1 MGLDLSQ
8 FHESFF
14 AESFE
19 ALDAMEAALLK
30 LEVGAADHERI
41 NTIFRGAHSMKGG
54 AGMLGFDD
62 VASFTHT
69 LETLLDE
76 LRSGRMQVSASILDC
91 LLKSVD
97 VLREMLRAV
106 KGKQPVNAQR
116 VADVQFDLETLV
128 AQKVAAPAVSAAP
141 AVPAAPAAAAV
152 G

>member
-1 MGLDLSQ
+1 MGIDLAQ

-14 AESFE
+14 EESFE
-19 ALDAMEAALLK
+19 AMDAMEAALLK
-30 LEVGAADHERI
+30 LEVGVADHERI

-76 LRSGRMQVSASILDC
+76 LRSGRKQVTAGILDT

-97 VLREMLRAV
+97 VT
-106 KGKQPVNAQR
+106 K
-116 VADVQFDLETLV
+116 
-128 AQKVAAPAVSAAP
+128 S
-141 AVPAAPAAAAV
+141 
-152 G
+152 